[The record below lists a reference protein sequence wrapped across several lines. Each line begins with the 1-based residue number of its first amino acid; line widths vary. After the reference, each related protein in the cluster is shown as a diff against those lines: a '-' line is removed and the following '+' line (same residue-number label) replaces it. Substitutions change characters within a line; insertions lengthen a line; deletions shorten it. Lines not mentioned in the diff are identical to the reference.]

1 MSSLAHSPSAHTQPG
16 AAKAVADLP
25 QPGDTVRVGY
35 PFVRDTFYTYD
46 EEGGYEA
53 PTWRPGVRYESD
65 GPESMAAFADGEGEM
80 RLTVVDT
87 FKPGRYPT
95 RVFVTRRFVRPDG
108 AEFGK
113 GKLHIW
119 TIDKFRR
126 LTKGYAQPYELVEN
140 DSEETTT
147 ANSVGTSASEC
158 TQ

>member
-1 MSSLAHSPSAHTQPG
+1 MSAAHTP
-16 AAKAVADLP
+16 VA
-25 QPGDTVRVGY
+25 GEVFRVGY

-46 EEGGYEA
+46 EEGGYES
-53 PTWRPGVRYESD
+53 PTWRPGVRYEPD
-65 GPESMAAFADGEGEM
+65 GPESVAVVADGEGEM

-119 TIDKFRR
+119 TVEKFRR
-126 LTKGYAQPYELVEN
+126 LSRGYSQPYEL
-140 DSEETTT
+140 SEEAAT
-147 ANSVGTSASEC
+147 AAEPSSVGTSEASEP
-158 TQ
+158 